1 MSKSQL
7 ANPIEFQFKI
17 GERACSTRDNIVTK
31 MAVYFYLNK
40 ISEEQSIIPTLF
52 QLVDDNSEVVSWKV
66 KFLWPNADD
75 GLYKFLEEFAYNVLA
90 TAQVLGDFG
99 VSCSPAILNNL
110 EEVKV
115 QDVEQEKMQSISD
128 DARKRGIIILED
140 YLFEAPE
147 SKWPYMATYLEA
159 NLYEFRWSRFKER
172 NREEEEDEDNW
183 SKFLEAGL
191 KGTKRAHEENK
202 HSRKQ
207 DLSKMACLERPW
219 NEQMSSSSACA
230 SSSACISSIGW
241 REVYSLI

>member
-31 MAVYFYLNK
+31 MAVYFCLNK

-52 QLVDDNSEVVSWKV
+52 QLVDDNSEVVSWTV

-115 QDVEQEKMQSISD
+115 QDVEQEKMQSIAD
-128 DARKRGIIILED
+128 DARKRRIIILED

-147 SKWPYMATYLEA
+147 SKWPYIATYLET
-159 NLYEFRWSRFKER
+159 NLYEFRWSHFKKR
-172 NREEEEDEDNW
+172 NRKEKEDKDNW
-183 SKFLEAGL
+183 SKFLEARL
-191 KGTKRAHEENK
+191 KGTKRAHEEKK
-202 HSRKQ
+202 HFRKQ
-207 DLSKMACLERPW
+207 DLSKMTCLVRP
-219 NEQMSSSSACA
+219 
-230 SSSACISSIGW
+230 
-241 REVYSLI
+241 